1 MTRPMTR
8 LMTRKQISRAHR
20 TRVQRR
26 ALYLC
31 ERCLRPTLSG
41 HVDHVKP
48 FSRGGRNRL
57 GNYQYLCVRCNTS
70 KGNRNRMD
78 YRLRNHVVLA
88 VLVVVVLV
96 SL

>member
-1 MTRPMTR
+1 MRQRTAVT
-8 LMTRKQISRAHR
+8 RAHR

-26 ALYLC
+26 ALYQC
-31 ERCLRPTLSG
+31 ERCLRPTLHG

-48 FSRGGRNRL
+48 FSRGGKNRL

>member
-1 MTRPMTR
+1 MRWHRQRVAVT
-8 LMTRKQISRAHR
+8 RAHR
-20 TRVQRR
+20 RRVQRR

-31 ERCLRPTLSG
+31 ERCLHPALSHG

-48 FSRGGRNRL
+48 FSKGGRNRL
-57 GNYQYLCVRCNTS
+57 GNYQWLCARCNTS

-88 VLVVVVLV
+88 VLVLVVVA